1 MNLTFEVGISAIE
14 FAMARERWEMIYTD
28 MQWEE
33 IQFINS

>member
-14 FAMARERWEMIYTD
+14 FGKARERWEMIYTD